1 MVGLTETF
9 VSILVEAWGAALGA
23 DSVLEHVSIHA
34 QQAVGAQGA
43 PAGVAAPVA
52 LWETDGRVFNAQ
64 PGWMSSLGWRAQR
77 INTSRDV
84 QPVLCWQVA
93 SSQHL
98 ESWAKLLLIG
108 CQ

>member
-1 MVGLTETF
+1 MGLTEAF

-52 LWETDGRVFNAQ
+52 LWETDGGGGGWNAQ
-64 PGWMSSLGWRAQR
+64 PGWISSAGRSSSEDQHEQRRPSGALLAGSLVPAPGKLG
-77 INTSRDV
+77 
-84 QPVLCWQVA
+84 
-93 SSQHL
+93 
-98 ESWAKLLLIG
+98 
-108 CQ
+108 